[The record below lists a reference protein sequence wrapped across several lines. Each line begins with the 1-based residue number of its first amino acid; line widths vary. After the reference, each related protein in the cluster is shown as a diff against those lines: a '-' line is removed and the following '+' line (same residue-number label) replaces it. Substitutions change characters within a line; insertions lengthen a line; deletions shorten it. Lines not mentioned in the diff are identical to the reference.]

1 MVFRASYYQDLKKP
15 FLDYTMNQDHTT
27 PKNLVAA
34 VQDGVSESVIIE
46 FFMKLMIH
54 IRLYKFIG
62 LPTVEKFTDKVT
74 GIQSFK
80 YVTGCP
86 LSRA

>member
-1 MVFRASYYQDLKKP
+1 
-15 FLDYTMNQDHTT
+15 MNQDHTT